1 MQNLLNLNAEWVQ
14 WVLAIVLLLL
24 LAGCVFL
31 AWWGM
36 FSDRAKGRRRCP
48 RCWYNL
54 AYTPGM
60 TCGEC
65 GYTGRSEKDFARTR
79 HRWGIALLAVLG
91 AALIGGYVIDRA
103 NTEGWMSYVP
113 TTALIWLMPIEGDN
127 GPVLGELGQ
136 RMNFNLLSD
145 DQRLATLRRAAK
157 GDPGRRP
164 SGDAWTDKYGALTL
178 RLRRALL
185 NHDDEAVQEEVAE
198 ILMTIPPRVAFS
210 TRRTWPSDVGPTL
223 NVQAIDWWPVR
234 MQWRVRAEPQLEGAE
249 ADVHVLLDAPIQQ
262 RGYSLFLPLLE
273 EGEHDVDI
281 KVAIDRRASSDDDW
295 ERIDERVV
303 TVPIEVEG
311 TLAEH
316 LEAVGGEELDA
327 IIRRVFSSG
336 LSKSDSGSL
345 PVRVGLNGRFAADTL
360 FDDTAVGVR
369 IDVYRNGELG
379 RQLDIWWEAGTL
391 SQGTAWEVPWLDDDV
406 LGRPDVEGEQWML
419 RVRGLPELA
428 LRVDGTTR
436 YWEGEVTVP
445 VQVQRRPGPAPP
457 RGWIPADPMPAAPAD
472 QPPPPEEVTGRGS
485 EGSAGGAG
493 AAG

>member
-1 MQNLLNLNAEWVQ
+1 MQNFINLNAEWVQ
-14 WVLAIVLLLL
+14 WVLAIVLMLL

-103 NTEGWMSYVP
+103 NTQGWMTYMP
-113 TTALIWLMPIEGDN
+113 NTALVWLMPVEGDS
-127 GPVLGELGQ
+127 GPILGELGQ
-136 RMNFNLLSD
+136 RMTFNLLSD
-145 DQRLATLRRAAK
+145 DQRLAMLRRAAK

-164 SGDAWTDKYGALTL
+164 SGDAWTDKYGGLTL

-185 NHDDEAVQEEVAE
+185 DHEDEAVQEEVAE
-198 ILMTIPPRVAFS
+198 ILMTIPPRVALS

-223 NVQAIDWWPVR
+223 DVQAIDWWPVR
-234 MQWRVRAEPQLEGAE
+234 MQWRIRAEPQLEGAE
-249 ADVHVLLDAPIQQ
+249 VDVHVLRDAPIQQ
-262 RGYSLFLPLLE
+262 RGYSLFLPPLE
-273 EGEHDVDI
+273 EGEHDVEV
-281 KVAIDRRASSDDDW
+281 KLAIDRRASADEDW
-295 ERIDERVV
+295 QRIDERVV

-311 TLAEH
+311 SLTENLQ
-316 LEAVGGEELDA
+316 AVSGEELDEA
-327 IIRRVFSSG
+327 IRRTFRSG
-336 LSKSDSGSL
+336 LTKWDSGSL
-345 PVRVGLNGRFAADTL
+345 PVRVGLNIRPTLSEL

-379 RQLDIWWEAGTL
+379 RQLDIWWEAGPL
-391 SQGTAWEVPWLDDDV
+391 GRGTSWEVPWLDDEV
-406 LGRPDVEGEQWML
+406 LGRPDEEGEEWTV

-428 LRVDGTTR
+428 LRVDGPTR
-436 YWEGEVTVP
+436 YWAGEVTVP
-445 VQVQRRPGPAPP
+445 VPVRRQAGAVGS
-457 RGWIPADPMPAAPAD
+457 RGWIPEEPVPPA
-472 QPPPPEEVTGRGS
+472 PEEK
-485 EGSAGGAG
+485 AGPVDDAE
-493 AAG
+493 